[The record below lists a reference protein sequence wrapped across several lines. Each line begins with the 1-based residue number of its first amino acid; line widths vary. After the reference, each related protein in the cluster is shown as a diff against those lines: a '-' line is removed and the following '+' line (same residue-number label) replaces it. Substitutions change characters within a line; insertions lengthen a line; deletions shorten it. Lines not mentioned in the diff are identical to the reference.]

1 MCRPTK
7 NASCRTSTLSP
18 GSGTIRTRKRS
29 RGNSRLIRKAIC
41 SLGIWRK
48 ANTRGSSS
56 PVMSPTAFTSRRS
69 RQPAPVA
76 RPRWKLR
83 NISARSAND
92 LSPPPCGRRNAA
104 IGAQSGASHSE
115 AATVK
120 PLKIC
125 DLTQFYSPLSGGVK
139 RYVHEKA
146 IYIREQTN
154 HEHVLVVPGEKTER
168 TEEDRSRVY
177 SIRSPLISRTARY
190 RALLDLRTVG
200 EILERERPD
209 IIESSDPYQV
219 GWKAIA
225 FGKSARVP
233 VVAFYHSH
241 FPEAYL
247 RGASKLLGHRAGK
260 SLMAAAR
267 RYVRKMYNRF
277 EATFVPSEPL
287 KQILEDWGVRNTRLA
302 PLGVNTDNFKPD
314 PDEATKTQGKLL
326 LYVGRLAPEKNTAT
340 LFEAFGLLATRRP
353 GVFQLLVIG
362 DGPQR
367 EQLRRLETKTKSVK
381 WIQYCSDPAELA
393 RHYRAADLFVHPGTQ
408 ETFGLVALESQACG
422 TPVVGIRGSRLDGI
436 ILHDQAAWAR
446 ENAAEALP
454 AAMEQS

>member
-1 MCRPTK
+1 
-7 NASCRTSTLSP
+7 
-18 GSGTIRTRKRS
+18 
-29 RGNSRLIRKAIC
+29 
-41 SLGIWRK
+41 
-48 ANTRGSSS
+48 
-56 PVMSPTAFTSRRS
+56 
-69 RQPAPVA
+69 
-76 RPRWKLR
+76 
-83 NISARSAND
+83 
-92 LSPPPCGRRNAA
+92 
-104 IGAQSGASHSE
+104 
-115 AATVK
+115 
-120 PLKIC
+120 LKVC

-146 IYIREQTN
+146 NYIREKTSD
-154 HEHVLVVPGEKTER
+154 EHLLIVPGKKTER
-168 TEEDRSRVY
+168 TGDDRARVY
-177 SIRSPLISRTARY
+177 SIRSPLISKTARY
-190 RALLDLRTVG
+190 RALLNLRAVG

-260 SLMAAAR
+260 SLMSAAR

-287 KQILEDWGVRNTRLA
+287 KQILEEWGVGNTRLV
-302 PLGVNTDNFKPD
+302 PLGVNTHNFKPVAGD
-314 PDEATKTQGKLL
+314 TVETPRRFL
-326 LYVGRLAPEKNTAT
+326 LYVGRLAPEKNTNT
-340 LFEAFGLLATRRP
+340 LFEAFRIVATRRP
-353 GVFQLLVIG
+353 GEFQLMIIG

-367 EQLRRLETKTKSVK
+367 EQLRRLEAETHSVK
-381 WIQYCSDPAELA
+381 WIQYCSDPLELA
-393 RHYRAADLFVHPGTQ
+393 RHYRAANLFVHPGTQ

-436 ILHDQAAWAR
+436 ILHDQEAWAA
-446 ENAAEALP
+446 ENNAEALADAIEQFSARDLNALGATAAEKAAAQFAWP
-454 AAMEQS
+454 AVFDRLFCIYREVCANYTRSRS